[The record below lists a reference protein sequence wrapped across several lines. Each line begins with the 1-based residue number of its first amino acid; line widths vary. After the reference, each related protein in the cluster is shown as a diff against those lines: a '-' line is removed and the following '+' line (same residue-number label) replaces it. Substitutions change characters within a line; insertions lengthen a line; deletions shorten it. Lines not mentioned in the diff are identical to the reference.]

1 MVRFNIFFEPVQK
14 FNEKVAKLDNYVSF
28 NEVIINWTKDS
39 TIIDIIKPLIDKK
52 NCIFRMDT
60 YSLSGSLVFENIDL
74 LIKIFNDSG
83 TEEIYL
89 HNPPKKFFNSLKQQ
103 VKSEF
108 LNIEQST
115 FAKISEEQLKRI
127 SEDLN
132 EKIVGQEK
140 AKKSLLRKL
149 VTQLVRTNAKPLV
162 LMFYGEPGIGKT
174 ETVKQLSFTLYGNN
188 NIIREQMS
196 MVGGESSVKY
206 FKSTNHS
213 EDSFSKT
220 LLNRES
226 NVILLDEFALA
237 PAFFHSTFFQMF
249 DEGIYEDQ
257 NYKVDLSNSIIICTS
272 NFKSRLEMEKNIDIA
287 LLSRFDGFVKFSP
300 LSIDEKKQIL
310 KLTYSKIISSEYIDE
325 RYQEYLD
332 EDKILACIESHLN
345 TLPNVRAIRKYVED
359 VVADEL
365 LEVIINGKSN

>member
-14 FNEKVAKLDNYVSF
+14 FNERVVKLDNYVSF

-206 FKSTNHS
+206 FKSANHS

-272 NFKSRLEMEKNIDIA
+272 NFKSRLEMGKNIDIA

-300 LSIDEKKQIL
+300 LSIDEKKKIL

>member
-14 FNEKVAKLDNYVSF
+14 FNERVAKLDNYVSF

-174 ETVKQLSFTLYGNN
+174 ETAKQLSFTLYGNN

-272 NFKSRLEMEKNIDIA
+272 NFKSRLEIEKNIDIA